1 LLPKE
6 FRLLADNLFERSY
19 LFKNY
24 ICSAYRTSISRYY
37 YYIFLET
44 RESLNVNFK
53 NEDKDI
59 FNKNTKEHHCLI
71 PKILLFLGNLS
82 KKKSLIKAS
91 KKFENLR
98 YRRNNCDYDISIYI
112 REEDVENAKHDIE
125 FIEKAILIIP
135 QIENVRDLLSQSLKR
150 ALNECKKYKN
160 SIKLVA

>member
-1 LLPKE
+1 MFPKE

-19 LFKNY
+19 LFKSY
-24 ICSAYRTSISRYY
+24 ICSVYRTSISRYY

-44 RESLNVNFK
+44 RETLNVNFK
-53 NEDKDI
+53 NEDKDV
-59 FNKNTKEHHCLI
+59 FNKNARDHHCLI

-82 KKKSLIKAS
+82 RKKDLNKAS

-98 YRRNNCDYDISIYI
+98 YKRNNCDYDISIYI
-112 REEDVENAKHDIE
+112 RKEDVESAKYDIE

-135 QIENVRDLLSQSLKR
+135 QIENVRDLLSQSLRR

-160 SIKLVA
+160 SF